1 MMTLDSESTH
11 QPHLLEELLRHGMDI
26 ARINCAHDTPK
37 DWKMLIDSIRHA
49 EERLIQ
55 RDQGVGRRCRI
66 VMDLAGP
73 KIRTGS
79 MGLKVRPLKI
89 AVPKDVYGRPLK
101 LVEGFLDSES
111 KFTEKVYLTGVQPSF
126 VISMRRG
133 SEHLA
138 NLNVG
143 EKLWF
148 RDTRWRYRTILE
160 RISPTRVK
168 IGLDKTTYLQEGIVI
183 HRQRFKETSI
193 VPSRVRREDNTD
205 ENHINDTTGH
215 IIDLSRD
222 SRDYSNHDKVDD
234 SQSDGKCGEDDSVV
248 LGSLRLQP
256 IIVRVKSGDIVLLQK
271 KKAVIETNSYGY
283 NKPIAGMITC
293 NRPEVLKNVQ
303 VGHHVYIDDGM
314 ISAIVR
320 TSTKEFLELEIESS
334 YDTTAT

>member
-1 MMTLDSESTH
+1 MTLDSEGTH

-79 MGLKVRPLKI
+79 MGVKVRPLKI
-89 AVPKDVYGRPLK
+89 AIPKDVYGRPLK

-126 VISMRRG
+126 VISIRRG

-205 ENHINDTTGH
+205 ENHIK
-215 IIDLSRD
+215 R
-222 SRDYSNHDKVDD
+222 K
-234 SQSDGKCGEDDSVV
+234 
-248 LGSLRLQP
+248 P
-256 IIVRVKSGDIVLLQK
+256 LLTERIFK
-271 KKAVIETNSYGY
+271 KIYAW
-283 NKPIAGMITC
+283 
-293 NRPEVLKNVQ
+293 
-303 VGHHVYIDDGM
+303 
-314 ISAIVR
+314 
-320 TSTKEFLELEIESS
+320 
-334 YDTTAT
+334 

>member
-1 MMTLDSESTH
+1 
-11 QPHLLEELLRHGMDI
+11 
-26 ARINCAHDTPK
+26 
-37 DWKMLIDSIRHA
+37 
-49 EERLIQ
+49 
-55 RDQGVGRRCRI
+55 
-66 VMDLAGP
+66 MDLAGP

-79 MGLKVRPLKI
+79 MGVKVRPLKI

-111 KFTEKVYLTGVQPSF
+111 KFTEKVYLSGVQPSF
-126 VISMRRG
+126 VISIRRG

-215 IIDLSRD
+215 TIDLSRD
-222 SRDYSNHDKVDD
+222 SGDYSNHDKVDD
-234 SQSDGKCGEDDSVV
+234 SQSDGKSGEDDSVV

-271 KKAVIETNSYGY
+271 NKAVS
-283 NKPIAGMITC
+283 
-293 NRPEVLKNVQ
+293 
-303 VGHHVYIDDGM
+303 
-314 ISAIVR
+314 
-320 TSTKEFLELEIESS
+320 TSRAPCIHR
-334 YDTTAT
+334 